1 MHDDYQDEIDRS
13 GQHAVIEAHLASLLQ
28 QAGSTAT
35 IDDIKNMIF
44 DAGLTGFRE
53 YVADMLGLFESPGSI
68 VDIDA
73 AIPVIQ
79 DAWNYFPHRSLRG
92 QCPADL
98 LEEEPVR
105 RRAHRTR

>member
-1 MHDDYQDEIDRS
+1 MHEDYQDEIDRS

-28 QAGSTAT
+28 QSGTTAT
-35 IDDIKNMIF
+35 VEDIKGMIF

-53 YVADMLGLFESPGSI
+53 YVAEMFGIFEAPGSI

-73 AIPVIQ
+73 ALPVIQ
-79 DAWNYFPHRSLRG
+79 DAWNYFPHRALRG

-98 LEEEPVR
+98 LEEQAARGPPY
-105 RRAHRTR
+105 RTS